1 MAMFF
6 LFLSIF
12 LFAFIWRFIIRSRR
26 ISPSASTPSTL
37 TTAQPQGIKYDVFLS
52 FRGEETRVGFTSH
65 LHAALK
71 RKQILTFVDDQHVRG
86 DEISASLLRTIEE
99 AKLSVI
105 VFSENYASSKWCL
118 EELVKIFES
127 RKNNRQIVIPVF
139 YKVDPTHVRHQTGSF
154 GDAFARLIRN
164 KAPTLEEV
172 QSFRVALTD
181 AANLSGYTLLGN
193 SELEAEFIEKIVGD
207 VLGKLHAMSSFMP
220 CHTTAGLFGIDVRVS
235 KVESLLNMESPDV
248 LIVGIWGMGGIGKT
262 TIAKAVCRKVRSRFE
277 EIFFVNFRQQ
287 SNLRREFLSWLLGQE
302 TLNTMGFL
310 SFRDSFVRERLSRI
324 NILIVLDDVHNLM
337 HLEEWRDLLD
347 GRNNSFG
354 PGSKVLITSRDNQ
367 VLNNVV
373 DETYKVKEL
382 NYEEA
387 IQLFSSNA
395 LKNCTPTID
404 QIHIIEQIPRHVQ
417 GNPLALKVLGSS
429 FYGKSM
435 EEWRS
440 ALNKLA
446 QNSNIEDVL
455 RISYDG
461 LDSEQKSIFLDIAHF
476 FINWNPDEA
485 TRILDCLHG
494 RSVISDISTLIDKC
508 LITNVDSSCDE
519 WLQDCLYGRSVKF
532 DIYTLLDQCLVNTSH
547 ISLEMHDLLREMAF
561 NIVRA
566 ESKFPGKRSRLCH
579 PADVVQVLE
588 ENKGTEEIEGISL
601 DMSKLSR
608 QIHLKSDAFAMMD
621 GLRFLNF
628 YGRPYSQDD
637 KMHLPSTGLEYLPNK
652 LRYLRWDGFPSKSL
666 PPSFRAEHL
675 VELHLRDS
683 KLVKLWTGV
692 KDVGNLRAIDLS
704 KSSYLTE
711 LPDLSMAKNLVSL
724 RLKDCPSLTEVPSSL
739 QYLDK
744 LEYINLSC
752 CYNLRSFPMLYSKVL
767 RKLSIH
773 QCLDLTTC
781 PTISQNMKSLR
792 LWGTSIKEVPQSI
805 TGKLKVLDLWGCS
818 KMTKFPEISGDIEEL
833 CLSETAIQEVPSS
846 IQFLTRL
853 RELDMSGCSKLESFP
868 EITVP
873 MESLEKLYL
882 SKTGIK
888 ELPSSIQFLTRLEML
903 DMSGCSKLESFPEIT
918 VPMKY
923 LGHLDLSETGI
934 KEIPSISFKH
944 MTSLKILKLDGTPLK
959 ELPSSIQFLTRL
971 EKLDMSGCSKLE
983 SFPEITVPMESLV
996 ELNLSKTGIKEI
1008 PSISFKHMTSLKI
1021 LKLDGTPLKELPS
1034 SIQFLTRLQSL
1045 DMSGCSKLESFPE
1058 ITVPMKSLVELN
1070 LSKTGIKELPLSI
1083 KDMVCLKKLT
1093 LEGTPIK
1100 ALPDQ
1105 LPPSLRYL
1113 RTRDC
1118 SSLETVTSIINIG
1131 RLQLRWD
1138 FTNCFKVDQKPLIEA
1153 MHLKIQSGE
1162 EIPRGGIEMVL
1173 PGSEIPEWFG
1183 DKGVGSSLTIQL
1195 PSNRHQLKGIA
1206 FCLVFLL
1213 PPPSQDLYYD
1223 YHVKYKNGE
1232 HDAASRRVISYKL
1245 GTCDSDHMILLY
1257 RLVNQLRENC
1267 ANEVTFKFY
1276 LLEEDNKGRM
1286 VGHESRRPFE
1296 LKSWGVYLH
1305 FDENLPADTDL
1316 P

>member
-1 MAMFF
+1 
-6 LFLSIF
+6 
-12 LFAFIWRFIIRSRR
+12 
-26 ISPSASTPSTL
+26 
-37 TTAQPQGIKYDVFLS
+37 
-52 FRGEETRVGFTSH
+52 
-65 LHAALK
+65 
-71 RKQILTFVDDQHVRG
+71 
-86 DEISASLLRTIEE
+86 
-99 AKLSVI
+99 
-105 VFSENYASSKWCL
+105 
-118 EELVKIFES
+118 
-127 RKNNRQIVIPVF
+127 
-139 YKVDPTHVRHQTGSF
+139 
-154 GDAFARLIRN
+154 
-164 KAPTLEEV
+164 
-172 QSFRVALTD
+172 
-181 AANLSGYTLLGN
+181 
-193 SELEAEFIEKIVGD
+193 
-207 VLGKLHAMSSFMP
+207 
-220 CHTTAGLFGIDVRVS
+220 
-235 KVESLLNMESPDV
+235 
-248 LIVGIWGMGGIGKT
+248 MGGIGKT
-262 TIAKAVCRKVRSRFE
+262 TIAKAVYDNVRSRFQG
-277 EIFFVNFRQQ
+277 IFFANFRQQ
-287 SNLRREFLSWLLGQE
+287 SDLQRSFLSQLLGQE
-302 TLNTMGFL
+302 ILNRGLL
-310 SFRDSFVRERLSRI
+310 SFQDIFVRNRLCRKKVF
-324 NILIVLDDVHNLM
+324 IVMDDVDNSM
-337 HLEEWRDLLD
+337 ALEEWRDLLD
-347 GRNNSFG
+347 GRNSSFG
-354 PGSKVLITSRDNQ
+354 PGSKVLITSRDKQ

-373 DETYKVKEL
+373 DETYEVEGL

-387 IQLFSSNA
+387 IQLFSLKA
-395 LKNCTPTID
+395 LKNCFPTID
-404 QIHIIEQIPRHVQ
+404 QRDLIKQIARHVQ

-429 FYGKSM
+429 FYGKSI

-446 QNSNIEDVL
+446 QDPQIEKAL

-476 FINWNPDEA
+476 LRRWKKNQAI
-485 TRILDCLHG
+485 RILDCFYG
-494 RSVISDISTLIDKC
+494 RSVTFDISTLIDKC
-508 LITNVDSSCDE
+508 LITTDNSVDGYE
-519 WLQDCLYGRSVKF
+519 R
-532 DIYTLLDQCLVNTSH
+532 
-547 ISLEMHDLLREMAF
+547 LEMHDLLREMAF

-566 ESKFPGKRSRLCH
+566 EYKFPGKRSRLCH
-579 PADVVQVLE
+579 PPDVVQVLE

-608 QIHLKSDAFAMMD
+608 QIHLKSDAFEMMD

-637 KMHLPSTGLEYLPNK
+637 KMHLPPTGLEYLPNK

-666 PPSFRAEHL
+666 PLAFRAEHL
-675 VELHLRDS
+675 VELHLRES

-692 KDVGNLRAIDLS
+692 KDVGNLRTIDLS

-744 LEYINLSC
+744 LEYINLRC

-767 RKLSIH
+767 RKLSIY

-818 KMTKFPEISGDIEEL
+818 KMTKFPEVSGDIEEL
-833 CLSETAIQEVPSS
+833 WLSETAIQEVPSS

-853 RELDMSGCSKLESFP
+853 RELEMNGCSKLESLP

-873 MESLEKLYL
+873 MESLEYL
-882 SKTGIK
+882 GLSETGIK
-888 ELPSSIQFLTRLEML
+888 ELPSSIQSLTRLRDL
-903 DMSGCSKLESFPEIT
+903 DMSGCSKLESLPEIT
-918 VPMKY
+918 VPMES
-923 LGHLDLSETGI
+923 LVELNLSKTGI
-934 KEIPSISFKH
+934 KELPSISFKH

-971 EKLDMSGCSKLE
+971 QSLDMSGCSKLE
-983 SFPEITVPMESLV
+983 SFPQITVPMESLV

-1058 ITVPMKSLVELN
+1058 ITVPMESLAELN

-1100 ALPDQ
+1100 ELPLSIKDMVCLEELTLHGTPIKALPE

-1162 EIPRGGIEMVL
+1162 EIPRGGIIEMVL

-1195 PSNRHQLKGIA
+1195 PSNCHQLKGIA

-1213 PPPSQDLYYD
+1213 PLPSRDLYFD
-1223 YHVKYKNGE
+1223 VHVKYKNGE
-1232 HDAASRRVISYKL
+1232 HFASRERQVISYNL
-1245 GTCDSDHMILLY
+1245 GTCDSDHMILQY
-1257 RLVNQLRENC
+1257 RLVNQLPENYG
-1267 ANEVTFKFY
+1267 NEVTFKFY

-1286 VGHESRRPFE
+1286 VGDESQRPFE